1 MAAGERRQ
9 IKEITAV
16 KGLSALIIAFLYHP
30 FTVGFTD
37 NGRMPFD
44 SIGVIRFL
52 EQNGGIM
59 VELFLML
66 SGYLSWVAYRDKI
79 TSAAVLFEQDKSKTQ
94 NSMWHGF
101 CRFIRRRII
110 RIFPVMWVTLL
121 MTVVLQ
127 LAHLKLYG
135 SYFVIRGN
143 SSSELLYHLT
153 GFQMFWSGEAWNAP
167 AWTLNKLL
175 ICWCIFFFIT
185 WCSRGDRAKSF
196 VLFTIMIIFGMN
208 FLVRRVPDGA
218 IPFTDLASSR
228 AFVSFFIGC
237 DLALLKSAV
246 TRKTIRN
253 MCLVLLGVN
262 AAFIAIMLIAGTDSF
277 DYQPYFVTFPLIVYP
292 LVIFAVQLLKPLSK
306 ILGTAPFQFAGRI
319 SFALYLCNFPLEI
332 LIFIIMDKTGSKISF
347 ASPWFFLINVVL
359 QISVSTVVWY
369 LVEVKATDRIKKRI
383 SL

>member
-1 MAAGERRQ
+1 
-9 IKEITAV
+9 
-16 KGLSALIIAFLYHP
+16 
-30 FTVGFTD
+30 
-37 NGRMPFD
+37 
-44 SIGVIRFL
+44 
-52 EQNGGIM
+52 
-59 VELFLML
+59 
-66 SGYLSWVAYRDKI
+66 
-79 TSAAVLFEQDKSKTQ
+79 
-94 NSMWHGF
+94 
-101 CRFIRRRII
+101 
-110 RIFPVMWVTLL
+110 
-121 MTVVLQ
+121 
-127 LAHLKLYG
+127 
-135 SYFVIRGN
+135 
-143 SSSELLYHLT
+143 
-153 GFQMFWSGEAWNAP
+153 
-167 AWTLNKLL
+167 
-175 ICWCIFFFIT
+175 
-185 WCSRGDRAKSF
+185 
-196 VLFTIMIIFGMN
+196 MIIFGMN

-246 TRKTIRN
+246 SRKTIRN
-253 MCLVLLGVN
+253 MCLVLLGIN
-262 AAFIAIMLIAGTDSF
+262 AAFIAIMLITGTDSF

-369 LVEVKATDRIKKRI
+369 LVEVNATDRIQKRI